1 MPALPD
7 RPALFDVVLA
17 EGSDCVRL
25 LQGQLTCDIAALSS
39 GGLQFGAACNT
50 KGRVIAAFIV
60 SRINDCYS
68 FVCAPGVGQLLLDTL
83 KRFLPF
89 YKGCSL
95 RLLEAPHA
103 AWGLVGDTLHG
114 EFLEVVGKDPGGA
127 CLVTF
132 DYGWLVRLP
141 GRQAR
146 GLRFDGRG
154 GYASTTAPCDQATW
168 DALGMLDGHFPFS
181 REDSLLFT
189 PQELHF
195 DRNGYV
201 SFTKGCYTGQEI
213 VARMHYR
220 GKPKKELVLVQA
232 SAESGLAATI
242 GQHLYHQD
250 GSIAGT
256 LLRWRL
262 WEAGGIGLAEVGV
275 DPAGP
280 IQELFDEKHQSLAVH
295 TFGAQNSTDAKNLPN

>member
-1 MPALPD
+1 MPTLPD

-25 LQGQLTCDIAALSS
+25 LQGQLTCDIASLGS

-60 SRINDCYS
+60 LRINEGYS
-68 FVCAPGVGQLLLDTL
+68 FVCAAGVGQLLLDTL

-103 AWGLVGDTLHG
+103 AWGVVGDALHS
-114 EFLEVVGKDPGGA
+114 EFLEAVGEDPGEA
-127 CLVTF
+127 CCVAL
-132 DYGWLVRLP
+132 DSGWLARLP
-141 GRQAR
+141 GRQER
-146 GLRFDGRG
+146 GLRFDSRG
-154 GYASTTAPCDQATW
+154 EFAVTTVPCGLATW
-168 DALGMLDGHFPFS
+168 DALGMLDGHFPFG

-220 GKPKKELVLVQA
+220 GKPKKELVLVQG
-232 SAESGLAATI
+232 SAEAGLAAAT
-242 GQHLYHQD
+242 GQRLFYQD
-250 GSIAGT
+250 GSAAGS
-256 LLRWRL
+256 LLCWRL

-275 DPAGP
+275 DRAGP
-280 IQELFDEKHQSLAVH
+280 IAELFDESQRCFAVH
-295 TFGAQNSTDAKNLPN
+295 AFGTQISTDAGH